1 MWKGLVLHT
10 ATGTHH
16 TFTQYYT
23 VFYTVSITVL
33 QCRTDTYYKVLVSRL
48 PATSATMHMHHVCLY
63 RELLHLCKTP
73 RILGTVKLR
82 TEAPPTVT
90 PSSHQ
95 YWQKLCSSYLQM
107 FLKMSIFRKKKYLF
121 TSMRRSLAPL
131 PSVVEEAC
139 ARDKVNI
146 CWELQRRGQHSEE
159 NVGLV
164 SIVSP
169 IPYDICVGSPIS
181 HLLNARSA

>member
-1 MWKGLVLHT
+1 MLWTEAPLSVGDTMSPGPGHLILAAPGLGWAGLGSCGRGWSLHT

-48 PATSATMHMHHVCLY
+48 PATSATIHAQLHHVCLY

-107 FLKMSIFRKKKYLF
+107 F
-121 TSMRRSLAPL
+121 
-131 PSVVEEAC
+131 
-139 ARDKVNI
+139 
-146 CWELQRRGQHSEE
+146 
-159 NVGLV
+159 
-164 SIVSP
+164 
-169 IPYDICVGSPIS
+169 
-181 HLLNARSA
+181 